1 MEHNK
6 IIEKLKEEY
15 KNINVKE
22 EGVFIMKRNIEKAK
36 KENRNNKIK
45 YISIACVSALAVF
58 IALPNLSPDIA
69 MAMSKIPV
77 IDKIVNVIT
86 INKYDEQDKNITA
99 KTPVATDKNNSEA
112 LDNLNNKTDEY
123 IKNLTEEFKKDFEQ
137 GDNKSLDIDYNVITD
152 NKDLFSLRINSLEV
166 NASGYMFSKIYHID
180 KNTGNII
187 ELKDI
192 FKEDSNYIEVLSQN
206 IKEQMKEQMAN
217 DENKIYFVDADIPE
231 GNFEQIKEDQN
242 FYFNENNE
250 LVICFDE
257 YEVAP
262 GYMGQVEF
270 VIPSDVT
277 QSILKQD
284 F

>member
-1 MEHNK
+1 MRHNE
-6 IIEKLKEEY
+6 IIEKLKKEY

-22 EGVFIMKRNIEKAK
+22 EGVFIMKKNIEKAK
-36 KENRNNKIK
+36 KENKNNKIK
-45 YISIACVSALAVF
+45 YTSIACVSALALFV
-58 IALPNLSPDIA
+58 ALPNLSPDIA

-86 INKYDEQDKNITA
+86 IGKYDEQDKNISV
-99 KTPVATDKNNSEA
+99 KTPVATDKNNAEA
-112 LDNLNNKTDEY
+112 LNNLNEKTDEY
-123 IKNLTEEFKKDFEQ
+123 IKNLTEQFKKDFEQ
-137 GDNKSLDIDYNVITD
+137 GDNKSLDIDYTVITD
-152 NKDLFSLRINSLEV
+152 NENLFTLRINGLET
-166 NASGYMFSKIYHID
+166 NASGYMFSKIYNVD

-187 ELKDI
+187 ELKDL

-206 IKEQMKEQMAN
+206 IKEQMAN
-217 DENKIYFVDADIPE
+217 DKNKTYFVDADIPQ

-242 FYFNENNE
+242 FYFNQNNE

-262 GYMGQVEF
+262 GSMGQVEF

-277 QSILKQD
+277 KDILK
-284 F
+284 